1 MLIRPMKKT
10 DLPQVLDI
18 EAVSFLLPWNE
29 SQFLYELTANPFAFT
44 YVATEN
50 DIVLGFVDF
59 WITFDSGCI
68 NQIAVMTGLRHKGI
82 ATALLTD
89 AEKRL
94 IASGVK
100 NLTLEVRTHNKNA
113 IALYEKFG
121 FSGKFIKKAYY
132 DNGDDALYME
142 KRLGL

>member
-1 MLIRPMKKT
+1 MIIRLMKKT

-29 SQFLYELTANPFAFT
+29 SQFLYELTSNPFAYI

-68 NQIAVMTGLRHKGI
+68 NQIAVLTGLRHKGI

-94 IASGVK
+94 VASGVK

-113 IALYEKFG
+113 IALYEKVG
-121 FSGKFIKKAYY
+121 FAGKFVKKAYY
-132 DNGDDALYME
+132 DNGDDAVYME